1 MPRLLP
7 TLCALAAT
15 FGIAAAAIAPAPEA
29 AQDRSTQV
37 VGRERPL
44 FLGSTVVTASAP
56 PDNR

>member
-15 FGIAAAAIAPAPEA
+15 CGIAAGIRPTPEA
-29 AQDRSTQV
+29 QERSTQV

-44 FLGSTVVTASAP
+44 FLGSTFVIASALP
-56 PDNR
+56 NKR